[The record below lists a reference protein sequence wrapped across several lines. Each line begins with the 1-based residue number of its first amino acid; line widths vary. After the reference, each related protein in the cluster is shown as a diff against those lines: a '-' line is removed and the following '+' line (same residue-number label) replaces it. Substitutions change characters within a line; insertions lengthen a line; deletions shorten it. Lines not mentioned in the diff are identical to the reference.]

1 MMIGI
6 KAASKES
13 YVTIGSII
21 IIVSLVL
28 TGLCPVSAAF
38 AEDNSSHKLILEN
51 VMFSNAAQKNITLG
65 IRNPG
70 NGTITVDSIF
80 INDNLY
86 ITKTNISSFSRM
98 EIPVSYNWTKGEHYS
113 IFAVASN
120 GDDNGLETT
129 APKNISKFQSKEG
142 ITISQSKRDLPKDS
156 LLLLA
161 IVALIIIILGS
172 WWSSKKVATNS
183 SWYKYPLG
191 LPTGSIRAVI
201 ALLFVMAILLY
212 AGESAQLPEWL
223 TGIVGTIIG
232 FYFGDRAS
240 EKAD

>member
-1 MMIGI
+1 MVGF
-6 KAASKES
+6 KVASGES
-13 YVTIGSII
+13 YVITGF
-21 IIVSLVL
+21 IIVILL
-28 TGLCPVSAAF
+28 TLTTVCPVAIAL
-38 AEDNSSHKLILEN
+38 AEDNSSHKLILEY

-65 IRNPG
+65 IRNTG
-70 NGTITVDSIF
+70 NDIITVDSIF

-86 ITKTNISSFSRM
+86 KTETNISSFSRK
-98 EIPVSYNWTKGEHYS
+98 EVSVPYNWTKGEHYS

-120 GDDNGLETT
+120 GDDNGLEAT
-129 APKNISKFQSKEG
+129 APNTITKFHSMEG

-161 IVALIIIILGS
+161 IVALIILILGS
-172 WWSSKKVATNS
+172 WWSSKKDTTNS
-183 SWYKYPLG
+183 CWYKYPLG
-191 LPTGSIRAVI
+191 LPAGSIRAVI
-201 ALLFVMAILLY
+201 ALLFVMTILLY